1 MNMAIFLKP
10 QRIISALFLAG
21 FGIFAPITA
30 ASAHTDLV
38 STSPVADSDVLAAQD
53 TISLTF
59 SEPPLVDGAA
69 IVVMTSE
76 GDILDSPAPALDG
89 ASLSIPW
96 PADLTTGKATVQWRA
111 TAQDGHV
118 ESGEFVFNYTAA
130 AESGPAP
137 ATSASAMP
145 TESAAPAE
153 SSEPMMTALATP
165 EVIAMPLAIDDAS
178 AEGSNNNIVLGIAI
192 VSLVGLVAAGL
203 YLRRSK

>member
-145 TESAAPAE
+145 AE
-153 SSEPMMTALATP
+153 SSDPMMTALATP
-165 EVIAMPLAIDDAS
+165 EVIAVPLAIDDAS

>member
-1 MNMAIFLKP
+1 MAIFLKS
-10 QRIISALFLAG
+10 QRIIGAILLAAL
-21 FGIFAPITA
+21 GIFAPMTPA
-30 ASAHTDLV
+30 AAHTDLV
-38 STSPVADSDVLAAQD
+38 GTSPAADSDVLAAQE

-76 GDILDSPAPALDG
+76 GDILDSPAPELEG

-96 PADLTTGKATVQWRA
+96 PADLTTGMTTVQWRA

-130 AESGPAP
+130 AEGGMAPSPA
-137 ATSASAMP
+137 ASAVP
-145 TESAAPAE
+145 TESA
-153 SSEPMMTALATP
+153 EPVMTAMATP
-165 EVIAMPLAIDDAS
+165 EVVAMPLAVDDAS
-178 AEGSNNNIVLGIAI
+178 GAEGNNNLVLIIAI

>member
-1 MNMAIFLKP
+1 MAMFFKP
-10 QRIISALFLAG
+10 QRIFGAILLSAL
-21 FGIFAPITA
+21 GIFASMTPA
-30 ASAHTDLV
+30 AAHTDLV
-38 STSPVADSDVLAAQD
+38 GTSPTADSDVLAAQD

-96 PADLTTGKATVQWRA
+96 PANLTTGKATVQWRA

-130 AESGPAP
+130 AEGGMAPSPA
-137 ATSASAMP
+137 ASAMP
-145 TESAAPAE
+145 SESAAPAQ
-153 SSEPMMTALATP
+153 SADPMVTAMATP
-165 EVIAMPLAIDDAS
+165 EVVAMPLAVDDAA
-178 AEGSNNNIVLGIAI
+178 AEDGNNLVVIIAI
-192 VSLVGLVAAGL
+192 VSLIGLVAAGL
-203 YLRRSK
+203 FLRRSK

>member
-1 MNMAIFLKP
+1 MKTFLNP
-10 QRIISALFLAG
+10 QRIIGAILLAG
-21 FGIFAPITA
+21 LGILAPISP

-38 STSPVADSDVLAAQD
+38 STSPAADSDVLAAQD

-69 IVVMTSE
+69 IVVMNSS
-76 GDILDSPAPALDG
+76 GDILDSPAPSLDG

-96 PADLTTGKATVQWRA
+96 PADLTTGKTTIQWRA

-130 AESGPAP
+130 AEGGMAPSPA
-137 ATSASAMP
+137 ASAVP
-145 TESAAPAE
+145 TD
-153 SSEPMMTALATP
+153 PMMTAMATP
-165 EVIAMPLAIDDAS
+165 EAVAMPLAIDDAP
-178 AEGSNNNIVLGIAI
+178 AEEGSNNLVLIIAL

-203 YLRRSK
+203 FLRRSK

>member
-1 MNMAIFLKP
+1 MKTFLKP
-10 QRIISALFLAG
+10 QRIIGSILLAG
-21 FGIFAPITA
+21 LGILAPMSP

-38 STSPVADSDVLAAQD
+38 STSPAADSDVLAAQD

-69 IVVMTSE
+69 IVVMNSS

-96 PADLTTGKATVQWRA
+96 PADLSTGKVTVQWRA

-130 AESGPAP
+130 AEGGMAPSPA
-137 ATSASAMP
+137 ASAMP
-145 TESAAPAE
+145 NESA
-153 SSEPMMTALATP
+153 EPMMTAMATP
-165 EVIAMPLAIDDAS
+165 EVVAMPLAVDDAP
-178 AEGSNNNIVLGIAI
+178 AEEGNNLVVVIAI
-192 VSLVGLVAAGL
+192 VSLIGLVAAGL
-203 YLRRSK
+203 FLRRSK